1 MHSTRRGLVVL
12 ASLAGLAAAALAG
25 AGSPAQAGI
34 LDELKSGQRTLVVG
48 TDATFPPFELTST
61 AGDKSG
67 FDIDLVT
74 AIAAKIGI
82 PKVEFRQVP
91 FSQLIPGL
99 QANHID
105 MAASAI
111 YITDE
116 RAKVVNFSKPYFTG
130 GLAVML
136 KPDETR
142 IAKPEDLDGK
152 KLSVQIGT
160 KSVDFLKQHF
170 PHAEV
175 VVAQTNDQMFQ
186 ALPSGRADAVITG
199 YPAARYYIKQHGG
212 AKLAD
217 FLLTHEA
224 YGYAFRKEDAD
235 LLKAVD
241 DALDALEKDG
251 TIKRLQSEWFGA

>member
-1 MHSTRRGLVVL
+1 MHSTRRGLLAFTVL
-12 ASLAGLAAAALAG
+12 ACLALAAFIAAG
-25 AGSPAQAGI
+25 APARAGI

-61 AGDKSG
+61 AGEKSG
-67 FDIDLVT
+67 FDIDLVK
-74 AIAAKIGI
+74 AIAANIGI
-82 PKVEFRQVP
+82 PKVEFRQEP
-91 FSQLIPGL
+91 FGQLIPGL

-130 GLAVML
+130 GLAAML
-136 KPDETR
+136 RPDETR
-142 IAKPEDLDGK
+142 IATPADLDGK

-170 PHAEV
+170 PRAEV

-241 DALDALEKDG
+241 DALDALAKDG
-251 TIKRLQSEWFGA
+251 TIKRLQTEWFGG